1 MTTTVTFAAMLAALA
16 CAALCLWRG
25 LSATKIGRVRLIPW
39 IPLGLFFVVVGFM
52 LLVHLLNLYG
62 MDTGRGR

>member
-1 MTTTVTFAAMLAALA
+1 MTSTVTFGVMLASLAL
-16 CAALCLWRG
+16 AALCLWRG

-39 IPLGLFFVVVGFM
+39 IPLGLFFVVAAFM
-52 LLVHLLNLYG
+52 LLVHLLNLMG